1 MSKRRVPGSRDP
13 KGVGLFGRVIGAPAQ
28 QTLIDFYA
36 DGGVTFSG
44 MIPHR
49 AEDTLAIGFAY
60 TGISS
65 QAHGFDLDSG
75 LPVARTQEVLAEVC
89 YTAKLKQGWTLQPDF
104 QYIWRPGGGLPEPS
118 GKGTVE
124 NAAVWG
130 VRTTIN
136 F

>member
-1 MSKRRVPGSRDP
+1 
-13 KGVGLFGRVIGAPAQ
+13 
-28 QTLIDFYA
+28 
-36 DGGVTFSG
+36 

-49 AEDTLAIGFAY
+49 SNDTLAIGLVD

-65 QAHGFDLDSG
+65 EAHVFDINLG
-75 LPVARTQEVLAEVC
+75 LPVARAQEVLAEVC

-104 QYIWRPGGGLPEPS
+104 QYIWQLGGGVPEPS